1 MFPKLVDVIAAIEDL
16 KARRFIQDY
25 AISGA
30 MAALFWDE
38 AVVTFDLDV
47 LVRLGSV
54 ADALRPLREI
64 YAAAER
70 EYPVQAEHIVISDFP
85 VRFLP
90 APDVLSEEAVVNAAA
105 IEVEGIEI
113 RVVRPEY
120 LVALWLRP
128 GPASTRPRRER
139 AAKLQESAE
148 IDADLLA
155 DLKARYGFLGMP
167 FEETIRALRDGKRR
181 FATRGSA
188 PQSKRSS
195 SICGAVSTFTFRSYK
210 VVARSSR
217 GSGHGTS
224 TSDPRRARS
233 ELTRLDL
240 SQGSFK

>member
-25 AISGA
+25 VISGA

-47 LVRLGSV
+47 LVRLGSA

-64 YAAAER
+64 YAWAAER
-70 EYPVQAEHIVISDFP
+70 QYPVQAEHIVISDFP

-90 APDVLSEEAVVNAAA
+90 APDALSAEAVLNAAS
-105 IEVEGIEI
+105 IGVEGIEI

-139 AAKLQESAE
+139 AAKLQESVE
-148 IDADLLA
+148 LDADLLA
-155 DLKARYGFLGMP
+155 DLKARYDF
-167 FEETIRALRDGKRR
+167 
-181 FATRGSA
+181 
-188 PQSKRSS
+188 
-195 SICGAVSTFTFRSYK
+195 
-210 VVARSSR
+210 
-217 GSGHGTS
+217 
-224 TSDPRRARS
+224 
-233 ELTRLDL
+233 
-240 SQGSFK
+240 